1 MRRLSVTLGMLG
13 LVYALA
19 LPGAHAAVLWQ
30 PDLNKDK
37 LEGVNGLYIQGIGS
51 AALADP
57 TAAGIGVAPFVID
70 HNTSA
75 DDKRKLGWLD
85 GGASDGIAEDPGDDT
100 STDPTVRTVPFML
113 LTGDAKWADV
123 AIQSRMVSWDQNSGA
138 ASLILRA
145 APKSKDT
152 DPDSRYELAYMSDNN
167 ALLASEKRDGI
178 PPNDK
183 DTNKDAD
190 GSTARPISLR
200 IYKVVKGKWTMLA
213 AQDATTAKAYI
224 PRINRLGVDHDVNKA
239 GDDDGNQPEDTLV
252 GGYFR
257 FVAKG
262 DLLQGL
268 VSVDGKKFDV
278 AIEAHDSELK
288 SGLVG
293 FMHYDYRPL
302 FKEILVEDAP

>member
-1 MRRLSVTLGMLG
+1 MLG
-13 LVYALA
+13 LVWAVA
-19 LPGAHAAVLWQ
+19 LPAASAGVLWQ
-30 PDLNKDK
+30 PDLSKGK
-37 LEGVNGLYIQGIGS
+37 LEGVNGLFIQGIGGT
-51 AALADP
+51 ALADP

-70 HNTSA
+70 NDTNA

-100 STDPTVRTVPFML
+100 STDPTVRTAPFML
-113 LTGDAKWADV
+113 LTGDPKWADV
-123 AIQSRMVSWDQNSGA
+123 AIQTRMDSWDQNTGA
-138 ASLILRA
+138 AALILRA
-145 APKSKDT
+145 APKTKVT

-178 PPNDK
+178 PANDK

-190 GSTARPISLR
+190 GDTARPISLR
-200 IYKVVKGKWTMLA
+200 IYKVVNGKWTMLA
-213 AQDATTAKAYI
+213 EVGAASSSVHI

-262 DLLQGL
+262 DLLQGF
-268 VSVDGKKFDV
+268 VSKDGKTWDK

-288 SGLVG
+288 AGLVG
-293 FMHYDYRPL
+293 FMHYDWRPL